1 MKKIFLTLA
10 ILTFMCSSA
19 WALTYEFYGTSD
31 TGGVGMAEMEIN
43 VLTNT
48 LLLTLDNTSPLTV
61 DDVVNAPGIVG
72 FGFFL
77 ENEADLTLNSWT
89 LEAFDSDSNALTIG
103 DNLGTGLWEMHSD
116 NVNGIQ
122 LDYMP
127 HLQDVQGALY
137 NPLQTE
143 GFGAEPNY
151 FTLATLTMI
160 FSDVPIIET
169 EEQSLGSGLS
179 GTTFVR
185 MKNVGE
191 GGEDSLKLPGTFIP
205 NGGGGGGFE
214 VIPEP
219 GTFLLFGAGLLGLG
233 LWGARRKS

>member
-1 MKKIFLTLA
+1 
-10 ILTFMCSSA
+10 
-19 WALTYEFYGTSD
+19 
-31 TGGVGMAEMEIN
+31 MEI
-43 VLTNT
+43 TIQSNT
-48 LLLTLDNTSPLTV
+48 LMLTLDNTSPLTV
-61 DDVVNAPGIVG
+61 DGETNAPGIVG

-77 ENEADLTLNSWT
+77 ENDVDLSSWSLT
-89 LEAFDSDSNALTIG
+89 AFDSGANSLTIG
-103 DNLGTGLWEMHSD
+103 DNTGTGLWEMHSD
-116 NVNGIQ
+116 SVNGIE

-127 HLQDVQGALY
+127 HLQDIKGALY

-151 FTLATLTMI
+151 FTQATLTMI
-160 FSDVPIIET
+160 FSDMPIIEI
-169 EEQSLGSGLS
+169 EEQDLGSGLS

-191 GGEDSLKLPGTFIP
+191 DGDDSLKLPGTFIP
-205 NGGGGGGFE
+205 NGGGGGGFD